1 MHITPYLVH
10 IYCPLLQYLISKLA
24 MVLILEHACLS
35 FASQS
40 KPTKDEA
47 LDEAYSRYCASSVH
61 NELTK
66 QFSAPPE
73 EYSIPQ
79 FTEFIHKYRL

>member
-1 MHITPYLVH
+1 
-10 IYCPLLQYLISKLA
+10 
-24 MVLILEHACLS
+24 MVLILEHACLF

-47 LDEAYSRYCASSVH
+47 LDEAYSRYCASGVH
-61 NELTK
+61 NELME

-79 FTEFIHKYRL
+79 FTEFILKHRL